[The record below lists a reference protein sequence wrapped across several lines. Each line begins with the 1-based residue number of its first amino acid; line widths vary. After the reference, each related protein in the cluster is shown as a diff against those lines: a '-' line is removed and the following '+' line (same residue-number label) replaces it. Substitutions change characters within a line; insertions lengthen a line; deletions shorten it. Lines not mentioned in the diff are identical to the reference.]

1 MFSAVR
7 PRLTAVAAKS
17 ALVNAVR
24 PRFFSQAVVAR
35 SAHIASLHTLT
46 EDEQLL
52 RDSVA
57 RFAQD
62 VILPKVKEMDE
73 TETIDK
79 TVLKGLFE
87 QGLMGIETSSKYNG
101 SESSFMS
108 AILTIEEL
116 AKVDPSIS
124 VVCDVQNTLVNTLFN
139 KYATEDIKDRFLPRL
154 ATDTVGCF
162 CLSEAGSGSD
172 AFALQTRAV
181 KDGDDY
187 ILNGS
192 KMWITNSGE
201 AEIFLVFANVAPE
214 KGYKGI
220 TCFVVDK
227 SMGVKVMKKESKLGI
242 RASSTCTLNFD
253 DVRVP
258 AANILGEVGKGYK
271 YAIEILNEGRIGI
284 AAQMLGLA
292 QGAFDATLPYLF
304 QRKQFGTAI
313 GSFQGMQHQYAQI
326 AVDIEAARLLTYNAA
341 RLKEQGKPFIKEA
354 AMAKLYA
361 SQVAERSASRCVEW
375 AGGIGFTRDFPA
387 EKFYRD
393 CKIGAIYEG
402 TSNIQLQTI
411 AKILEKQY
419 SS

>member
-1 MFSAVR
+1 MFSAIR
-7 PRLTAVAAKS
+7 PRILSAVARPVLS
-17 ALVNAVR
+17 AAR
-24 PRFFSQAVVAR
+24 PRFFTQAAVAN
-35 SAHIASLHTLT
+35 SKLNSLNCLT
-46 EDEQLL
+46 EDEELL
-52 RDSVA
+52 RDTVA
-57 RFAQD
+57 RFAQEQ
-62 VILPKVKEMDE
+62 ILPKVAKMDE
-73 TETIDK
+73 TETLDPE
-79 TVLKGLFE
+79 VLKGLFE
-87 QGLMGIETSSKYNG
+87 TGLMGIETSSKYNG

-124 VVCDVQNTLVNTLFN
+124 VLCDVQ
-139 KYATEDIKDRFLPRL
+139 
-154 ATDTVGCF
+154 
-162 CLSEAGSGSD
+162 AGSGSD

-220 TCFVVDK
+220 TCFVVEK
-227 SMGVKVMKKESKLGI
+227 SMGIKINKKETKLGI
-242 RASSTCTLNFD
+242 RASSTCSMSFD
-253 DVRVP
+253 DLRVP
-258 AANILGEVGKGYK
+258 AKNVLGEVGKGYK

-292 QGAFDATLPYLF
+292 QGAFDITLPYLF
-304 QRKQFGTAI
+304 QRKQFGTQI
-313 GSFQGMQHQYAQI
+313 GQFQGMQHQYAQI

-341 RLKEQGKPFIKEA
+341 RLKEEGKPFVKEA

-361 SQVAERSASRCVEW
+361 SQVAERTASRCIEW
-375 AGGIGFTRDFPA
+375 SGGIGFTRDYPI

-411 AKILEKQY
+411 AKILEKKY
-419 SS
+419 SA